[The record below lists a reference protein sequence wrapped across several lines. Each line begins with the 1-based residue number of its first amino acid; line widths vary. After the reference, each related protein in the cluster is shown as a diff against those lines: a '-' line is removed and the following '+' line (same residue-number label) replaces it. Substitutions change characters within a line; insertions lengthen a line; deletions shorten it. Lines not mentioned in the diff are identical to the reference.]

1 MADMVASPLL
11 RMLSD
16 RLSSLI
22 YNSLAVK
29 NLHLTLAEIQ
39 TLVLDAENR
48 SEDDEALRRWLT
60 EVKDAAYEADD
71 VLDEFIINLSSSKFR
86 SLFSPYQW
94 LLRFNLQRKMK
105 DIEGRL
111 DALLKRRMKFQKAVP
126 LVINRDIIPSFESN
140 ISIKVPHRETRSF
153 ISESEVFGRK
163 EDKNILMDLLLSDSG
178 LKFKIIPV
186 VGMGGLGKTTLAQL
200 IYNDEEVRYMFDKR
214 YWVCVSQNFD
224 VRMIGKALVE
234 TKTEASRFLM
244 NTEET
249 VDTIVR
255 DELNGIRFLIVLDDV
270 WNEDQE
276 KWNVLQRWF
285 SMGARGSAVLVTTR
299 SANVAALMGTV
310 DPHPLK
316 PLSDDDG
323 WLLFKNVAFSY
334 KDEENIISR
343 LVEIGK
349 RLVARCN
356 GLPLAIK
363 TLAGLMRFKR
373 EESEW
378 LQIKDDDIWNLP
390 EFESSVL
397 PALRLSYN
405 HLPSHL
411 KQCFAYCS
419 IFPQGVTIGKERLIQ
434 LWIAEGFI
442 QSSEGSR
449 SLEDIGNDYFMELF
463 RRSFFVEV
471 WRDEYDEIVECQMHY
486 LIHDLARF
494 VASIGCSIM
503 EGNTL
508 HNVPEEVRHSSLVY
522 DSYQQPTTFE
532 SLQKAKKLRTLLLF
546 SSNLEKIPGLFLKL
560 RSLRAL
566 DLSGSGIQKL
576 SRSVGKLTH
585 LRYLNLSR
593 TYIET
598 LPDSISKLQSLN
610 TLELIE
616 CYNLQELPNSICELS
631 NLRHLDIQ
639 SCCSL
644 SHMPARIGKLRLLQ
658 KLPLFILSNI
668 DGCGYI
674 SELEELDLRGKLEI
688 KNLEFVDNVT
698 DAENAKLL
706 NKLNLRTL
714 KLSWSQ
720 DTDVS
725 AEMSFEVLEKLM
737 PPQELKVLHIIDY
750 RGTSYPSWMS
760 NSLLQNVAEVYLV
773 NCSCEKLPP
782 LGQLPNLKY
791 LYIKGMLAVETID
804 NEFYGGDGTIKGF
817 PSLRQLELYDMPNLK
832 EWWNFKS
839 DEPLSLIKTEE
850 SSSSKKIEEFIC
862 LEFLTIKGCSNLTR
876 LPELPN
882 LKSLALWNCNEE
894 LLLSLDQ
901 LASLSTLVINE
912 FRKPLHLPPGNLSFL
927 REMTIYDCDDLLA
940 QLVDGMKH
948 LSSLEHLRI
957 LYCDALKSLP
967 AGLRHL
973 TSLHKLEIAE
983 CRELAYVPD
992 VLDKLSSLEEFIID
1006 GCPMLKSLPDSI
1018 RSLTRLEKLV
1028 IRRCPDLIKQ
1038 LHEEGSEEWSK
1049 TAHIPRIEKEIEE
1062 YLTEEDSHS
1071 ELHY

>member
-11 RMLSD
+11 WMLSD
-16 RLSSLI
+16 RLISLIDNSSL
-22 YNSLAVK
+22 VK

-48 SEDDEALRRWLT
+48 SEDDAALRRWLT

-71 VLDEFIINLSSSKFR
+71 VLDEFINSLSSSKIH
-86 SLFSPYQW
+86 SLFSPFQW
-94 LLRFNLQRKMK
+94 LLRFNCQRKMK
-105 DIEGRL
+105 EIEGRL
-111 DALLKRRMKFQKAVP
+111 DALLKRRIQFQKAVP
-126 LVINRDIIPSFESN
+126 LVNWDGFQSFESSA
-140 ISIKVPHRETRSF
+140 SIKVPHRETRSF
-153 ISESEVFGRK
+153 ISESEIFGRK
-163 EDKNILMDLLLSDSG
+163 EDKQILLDLLLGDSDVE
-178 LKFKIIPV
+178 FKIIPI

-200 IYNDEEVRYMFDKR
+200 IFNDERIHYLFERR

-249 VDTIVR
+249 VDSIVR
-255 DELNGIRFLIVLDDV
+255 EELNGRRFFIVLDDV

-285 SMGARGSAVLVTTR
+285 SVGARGSAVLVTTR

-310 DPHPLK
+310 DPYRLK
-316 PLSDDDG
+316 LLSDDDV
-323 WLLFKNVAFSY
+323 WLLFKNVAFSS
-334 KDEENIISR
+334 KGEENINSR

-349 RLVARCN
+349 RLVARCK

-363 TLAGLMRFKR
+363 TLAGLMRFKG

-378 LQIKDDDIWNLP
+378 LQIKDDDIWNLR

-419 IFPQGVTIGKERLIQ
+419 IFPQGVTIGKEQLIQ
-434 LWIAEGFI
+434 LWVAEGFI
-442 QSSEGSR
+442 QSIEGSR

-463 RRSFFVEV
+463 RRSFFVEI
-471 WRDEYDEIVECQMHY
+471 WRDEYGEIVKCQMHY

-508 HNVPEEVRHSSLVY
+508 QNVPEEVRHSSLVY
-522 DSYQQPTTFE
+522 DSYQLPTTLE

-546 SSNLEKIPGLFLKL
+546 SNNLEKIPGLFLKL

-566 DLSGSGIQKL
+566 DLSGSQIQKL
-576 SRSVGKLTH
+576 SRSVGNLTH
-585 LRYLNLSR
+585 LRYLNLSCTR
-593 TYIET
+593 IET
-598 LPDSISKLQSLN
+598 LPNSISKLQSLN

-616 CYNLQELPNSICELS
+616 CYNLQELPNSISELIK
-631 NLRHLDIQ
+631 LRHLDIQ

-658 KLPLFILSNI
+658 KLPLFILSDI
-668 DGCGYI
+668 DGCGSI
-674 SELEELDLRGKLEI
+674 SELSELDLRGKLEI
-688 KNLEFVDNVT
+688 KNLEFVDNPT

-706 NKLNLRTL
+706 NKQNLRTL
-714 KLSWSQ
+714 KLSWSH
-720 DTDVS
+720 DAVAS
-725 AEMSFEVLEKLM
+725 AEMSFQVLEKLM

-750 RGTSYPSWMS
+750 KGTSYPSWLI
-760 NSLLQNVAEVYLV
+760 NSLLQNVAEVSLV
-773 NCSCEKLPP
+773 NCSCKKLPP
-782 LGQLPNLKY
+782 FGQLPNLKY
-791 LYIKGMLAVETID
+791 LYIKGMLKVEKID
-804 NEFYGGDGTIKGF
+804 NEFYGDGTIKAF
-817 PSLRQLELYDMPNLK
+817 PSLRQLELYDMPYLK
-832 EWWNFKS
+832 EWWNLKS
-839 DEPLSLIKTEE
+839 DEQ
-850 SSSSKKIEEFIC
+850 SKEFTC
-862 LEFLTIKGCSNLTR
+862 LEYLTIKGCSNLSR

-882 LKSLALWNCNEE
+882 LKNLALWNCNEE

-912 FRKPLHLPPGNLSFL
+912 FRKPLSIPAGNLTSL
-927 REMTIYDCDDLLA
+927 RKMTIYDCDDLLA
-940 QLVDGMKH
+940 QLVDDMKP

-967 AGLRHL
+967 TGLRYL
-973 TSLHKLEIAE
+973 TSLQKLEIAE
-983 CRELAYVPD
+983 CRELVEVPD
-992 VLDKLSSLEEFIID
+992 VMDKLSSLKELTID

-1018 RSLTRLEKLV
+1018 RYLSRLEKLV
-1028 IRRCPDLIKQ
+1028 IGRCPELIKQ
-1038 LHEEGSEEWSK
+1038 LHIEESDEWSK

-1062 YLTEEDSHS
+1062 YLTEEDSLS
-1071 ELHY
+1071 EPSY